1 MQLIS
6 GPISQWFGYTRRERR
21 STLIL
26 LAIIAIVFSVRYLA
40 PSRGITIES
49 LADLLSDTLGNKGQY
64 ADDTSPPYTMAVS
77 PAGDHLSGIPE
88 GRVFHPAGG
97 GVTHGHGGIMRPVA
111 GSTRVQRKSSVDLNS
126 CDTSD
131 LAALPGIGPVLSV
144 RIIRYR
150 KLLGGFASVEQ
161 LKEVYGLSEE
171 TYDRIKERCIC
182 GYFRAQENKHQ
193 YSGLCRAW
201 KNSLSGQIRNFSNFE
216 YRKIAGRIGNIEE
229 LVVNRILAPEKA
241 GKVRPYLDFSWERD
255 TSPSLPE
262 PGKDGVSPGG
272 EQ

>member
-97 GVTHGHGGIMRPVA
+97 GVTHGHGGIEA
-111 GSTRVQRKSSVDLNS
+111 GRGKHAVQRKSSVDLNR

-171 TYDRIKERCIC
+171 TYDRIKERCFADTSALRKISINTA
-182 GYFRAQENKHQ
+182 GYAELGKIHYLGRYEISAI
-193 YSGLCRAW
+193 L
-201 KNSLSGQIRNFSNFE
+201 E

-255 TSPSLPE
+255 TSPALPE